1 MYSENP
7 TVGLSGLQL
16 LYLVLKIR
24 KKQSRKKTY
33 NKMKNK

>member
-24 KKQSRKKTY
+24 KNKVAKKLTT
-33 NKMKNK
+33 K